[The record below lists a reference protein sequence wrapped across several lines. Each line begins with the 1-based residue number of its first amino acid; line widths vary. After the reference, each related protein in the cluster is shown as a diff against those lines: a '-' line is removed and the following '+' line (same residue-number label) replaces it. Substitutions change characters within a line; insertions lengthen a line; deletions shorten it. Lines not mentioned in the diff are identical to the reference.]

1 MTAYVET
8 VAALAGEL
16 DSVAQVLGS
25 LSVGQWSSPTLL
37 VPVGPV
43 PNWTVLELAGHLGF
57 AMNMIDT
64 LLSEESA
71 LAPVLDRVSFFDQP
85 RERIAPL
92 AYRTARDV
100 AASKSGAEILDL
112 CATSFSAPVE
122 RARLVDPAFVGST
135 VLGAMRIDEFIATR
149 VVEAVVH
156 GLDLAQALDRSFTP
170 SRAASIASR
179 TSLTHWAGAKGSLV
193 PNRLQTTGF
202 GCRSP
207 RAVGAMTTSRRC
219 WADGPSPSAARARG
233 GRCRVDCARLSRISR
248 RPCPSGTGRSSG

>member
-1 MTAYVET
+1 MTAYLET

-25 LSVGQWSSPTLL
+25 LSAGQWSSPTLL

-43 PNWTVLELAGHLGF
+43 SHWTVLELAGHLGF

-64 LLSEESA
+64 LLCGESA
-71 LAPVLDRVSFFDQP
+71 FEPVLDRVSFFDQP
-85 RERIAPL
+85 RNLIAPL

-100 AASKSGAEILDL
+100 TASKSGAEILDG
-112 CATSFSAPVE
+112 CMTNFSGPVE
-122 RARLVDPAFVGST
+122 RARRVDPAFVGST

-170 SRAASIASR
+170 SHAA
-179 TSLTHWAGAKGSLV
+179 
-193 PNRLQTTGF
+193 
-202 GCRSP
+202 
-207 RAVGAMTTSRRC
+207 
-219 WADGPSPSAARARG
+219 
-233 GRCRVDCARLSRISR
+233 VDCVADVLDALGR
-248 RPCPSGTGRSSG
+248 RKGVDRPEALEDDWLWVQVASGRRRHDDLPTPLLG